1 MAVCECSNYVC
12 RNCRCC
18 QTHIQ
23 SMDESYDFLISLF
36 AKSSGKKSVEVRN
49 FIDSFKQTN
58 KNRLTEMEIKEILN
72 KMERENK
79 ILIVEDQIYLI

>member
-1 MAVCECSNYVC
+1 
-12 RNCRCC
+12 
-18 QTHIQ
+18 
-23 SMDESYDFLISLF
+23 MDESYDFLISLL
-36 AKSSGKKSVEVRN
+36 AKSSGKKIVEVRN
-49 FIDSFKQTN
+49 FIDSFKQTD